1 MRLDWNWEFT
11 LAILPELTHALS
23 ITVAATLVG
32 AALALVL
39 GLALALLRRFSICGL
54 GAATGWVV
62 EFVRNTPLLIQIYVL
77 FYVLPRF
84 GFSMTP
90 FVTGVLALGVHYSA
104 YTSEVYRAG
113 IDSVPRGQW
122 EAAAALNLPRARTFF
137 RVILPQ
143 ALPPVVPALGN
154 YVVAMFKDTPLL
166 STITVLELLFTA
178 KNLGAE
184 TFRYLEPFTLVG
196 LLFLIVSL
204 AAAGGIRMLERR
216 MPAYGA

>member
-11 LAILPELTHALS
+11 LAIRPELARALR

-39 GLALALLRRFSICGL
+39 GLALALLRRSSIRGL

-154 YVVAMFKDTPLL
+154 YMVAMFKDTPLL
-166 STITVLELLFTA
+166 STITVMELLFTA

-216 MPAYGA
+216 MPGYGA

>member
-11 LAILPELTHALS
+11 LAILPELARALR

-32 AALALVL
+32 AALALVF
-39 GLALALLRRFSICGL
+39 GLALALLRRSPIRGL
-54 GAATGWVV
+54 GAGTGWVV
-62 EFVRNTPLLIQIYVL
+62 EFVRNTPLLIQIYFL

-84 GFSMTP
+84 GLSMTP

-166 STITVLELLFTA
+166 STITVMELLFTA

-196 LLFLIVSL
+196 LLFLVVSL

>member
-1 MRLDWNWEFT
+1 MRLDWNWGFA
-11 LAILPELTHALS
+11 LAILPELVHALRM
-23 ITVAATLVG
+23 TVAATLVG

-39 GLALALLRRFSICGL
+39 GLALALLRRSSIRGL

-62 EFVRNTPLLIQIYVL
+62 EFVRSTPLLIQIYVL
-77 FYVLPRF
+77 FYVVPRF
-84 GFSMTP
+84 GLSMTP

-154 YVVAMFKDTPLL
+154 YMVAMFKDTPLL
-166 STITVLELLFTA
+166 STITVMELLFTA

-216 MPAYGA
+216 MPGYGA

>member
-1 MRLDWNWEFT
+1 MRLDWDWEFT
-11 LAILPELTHALS
+11 LAVLPELARALR

-39 GLALALLRRFSICGL
+39 GLALALLRRSSIRGL
-54 GAATGWVV
+54 GPATGAVV
-62 EFVRNTPLLIQIYVL
+62 EFVRSTPLLIQIYVL

-104 YTSEVYRAG
+104 YISEVYRAG

-166 STITVLELLFTA
+166 STITVMELLFTA
-178 KNLGAE
+178 KNVGAE
-184 TFRYLEPFTLVG
+184 TFRYLEPLTLVG
-196 LLFLIVSL
+196 LLFLVVSL
-204 AAAGGIRMLERR
+204 VTAGGIRMLERR
-216 MPAYGA
+216 MPAYGT

>member
-1 MRLDWNWEFT
+1 MRLDWNWGFT
-11 LAILPELTHALS
+11 LAILPELARALR

-32 AALALVL
+32 SALALVL
-39 GLALALLRRFSICGL
+39 GLALALLRRSSIRGL

-122 EAAAALNLPRARTFF
+122 EAAAALNLSWLRTFF

>member
-1 MRLDWNWEFT
+1 MRLDWNWGFT
-11 LAILPELTHALS
+11 LAILPELARALR

-32 AALALVL
+32 SALALVL
-39 GLALALLRRFSICGL
+39 GLALALLRRSSIRGL

-122 EAAAALNLPRARTFF
+122 EGAAALNLPRARTFF

-166 STITVLELLFTA
+166 STITVMELLFTA

-196 LLFLIVSL
+196 LLFLVVSL

-216 MPAYGA
+216 MPAYGV